1 MVTYIFWITCKACY
15 RFNKA
20 FSRFASIMIRKL
32 LVSLT
37 LTALVF
43 IGITSCNRQQK
54 FTREMWSYGDGLEY
68 PSRKAILDD
77 LLANHKIKGLNHY
90 QVIQLLGSPQSRD
103 TANFKYSYQIEDTG
117 FKYNPKKKPVYI
129 KNLVLYFSKD
139 SIVTKTEVFEKTK
152 NVE

>member
-1 MVTYIFWITCKACY
+1 
-15 RFNKA
+15 
-20 FSRFASIMIRKL
+20 
-32 LVSLT
+32 
-37 LTALVF
+37 
-43 IGITSCNRQQK
+43 
-54 FTREMWSYGDGLEY
+54 MWSYGDGLEY

-103 TANFKYSYQIEDTG
+103 TAKFKYSYQIEDTG
-117 FKYNPKKKPVYI
+117 FKYNPKKKPVYV